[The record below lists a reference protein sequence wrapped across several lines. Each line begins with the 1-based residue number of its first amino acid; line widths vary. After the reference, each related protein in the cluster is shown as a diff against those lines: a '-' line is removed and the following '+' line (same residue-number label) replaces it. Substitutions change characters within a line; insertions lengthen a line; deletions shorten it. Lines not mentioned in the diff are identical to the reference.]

1 MTCFCGDDAY
11 AIRLCKRH
19 YNMVRYYEHLPRPRL
34 VWLWR
39 GIPRKNTFGGTD
51 WVRTPC
57 VVTQTQ
63 EWLERFVE
71 RE

>member
-34 VWLWR
+34 VWLRTWW
-39 GIPRKNTFGGTD
+39 GK
-51 WVRTPC
+51 RTPC
-57 VVTQTQ
+57 VVVQTR
-63 EWLERFVE
+63 EWLGRFEE